1 MRRLLFA
8 ALALALITASGAAIA
23 ADYPAR
29 PVRLIVGFA
38 PGGPTDILA
47 RHMAQYLTAKL
58 GQQVIVENK
67 PGATG
72 NIATEYVINAPPDG
86 YTILVTSTANAIN
99 MTFYTK
105 LSFNF
110 LRDAEPV
117 AGLASITYLMLI
129 NPAVPAKTVPEFV
142 AYAKANPGKIN
153 FASGGVGSSNQL
165 AAELFKVMTGTDL
178 VHVPYRGNAAAY
190 TDLISGTIQ
199 LIFADVA
206 SGRQHAQAGS
216 LRALGVTAPKRLAT
230 LPDVPAIAEV
240 VPGYE
245 ANGWYGFAAPKGTPR
260 DVIATLNAAINA
272 GLNDPDLKAKFAQ
285 LEATPQVFTPAE
297 YGAFLVSEAERWGKA
312 VKASGVKGD

>member
-1 MRRLLFA
+1 MRRLLAFVFVLL
-8 ALALALITASGAAIA
+8 LASPAFA
-23 ADYPAR
+23 ADYPTR

-47 RHMAQYLTAKL
+47 RHMAQYLTTKL

-99 MTFYTK
+99 MTFYSK

-129 NPAVPAKTVPEFV
+129 NPGVPAKSIPEFI

-153 FASGGVGSSNQL
+153 FASGGTGSSNQL
-165 AAELFKVMTGTDL
+165 AGELFKVMTGTNL
-178 VHVPYRGNAAAY
+178 VHVPYRGNNAAY
-190 TDLISGTIQ
+190 TDLISGNIQ

-206 SGRQHAQAGS
+206 SGRQHAQSGA
-216 LRALGVTAPKRLAT
+216 LRALGVTALRRLTT
-230 LPDVPAIAEV
+230 LPDVPAIAES

-245 ANGWYGFAAPKGTPR
+245 VNGWYGFAAPKGTPR

-272 GLNDPDLKAKFAQ
+272 GLRDPELAARFAQ
-285 LEATPQVFTPAE
+285 LEATPQLFTPAE
-297 YGAFLVSEAERWGKA
+297 YGVFLGSEAERWGKA
-312 VKASGVKGD
+312 VTAAGIKGD

>member
-1 MRRLLFA
+1 MRRYLCITLEV
-8 ALALALITASGAAIA
+8 LADFLTGAATA
-23 ADYPAR
+23 ADYPTR
-29 PVRLIVGFA
+29 TVRLVVGFA

-47 RHMAQYLTAKL
+47 RHMARFLTERL

-72 NIATEYVINAPPDG
+72 NIATEYVINQPPDG

-99 MTFYTK
+99 MTFYSK
-105 LSFNF
+105 LSFDF

-117 AGLASITYLMLI
+117 AGLASISYLMLVH
-129 NPAVPAKTVPEFV
+129 PGVPAKTVSEFI

-153 FASGGVGSSNQL
+153 FASGGTGSSNQL

-178 VHVPYRGNAAAY
+178 VHVPYRGNNAAY
-190 TDLISGTIQ
+190 TDLIGGQIQ

-206 SGRQHAQAGS
+206 SGRQHAQSGA
-216 LRALGVTAPKRLAT
+216 LRALGVTAPARLAT
-230 LPDVPAIAEV
+230 LPDIPAISET
-240 VPGYE
+240 VPGYA

-260 DVIATLNAAINA
+260 DVIEKLNGAINA
-272 GLNDPDLKAKFAQ
+272 GLNDGDLKARFAQ
-285 LEATPQVFTPAE
+285 LEAAPLIFTPKE
-297 YGAFLVSEAERWGKA
+297 YGAFLVSESERWGKA